1 VKKFLLTCAVLV
13 SGYATADVGSGTL
26 WDPVAGRTDEL
37 YEVATQAKAIQ
48 EKLGANVS
56 IATDQDG
63 NMHFFSV
70 FDNWESWGKFQ
81 AKLAANA
88 DWQALVAKF
97 EADPPAEQGETFH
110 INMPVVA
117 KPNNVSVVFVWFVQP
132 GRNADMIANAQ
143 EAVGI
148 DAKLGASAG
157 ISIDDL
163 GDLYYELTFD
173 SWEAWGKYATAVQSS
188 EEWAAFIAKVS
199 QDPAAELMKVYR
211 LNTYT
216 GE

>member
-1 VKKFLLTCAVLV
+1 MKKFLLTCAVLV

-26 WDPVAGRTDEL
+26 WDPAAARTDEL
-37 YEVATQAKAIQ
+37 YQVATQAKAIQ
-48 EKLGANVS
+48 EKLGAEVS

-63 NMHFFSV
+63 NMHFFAA

-97 EADPPAEQGETFH
+97 EADPPAVQGQTFY
-110 INMPVVA
+110 INTPVVA
-117 KPNNVSVVFVWFVQP
+117 KPNNVSVVFAWDVQP
-132 GRNADMIANAQ
+132 GRTPDMIANAQ
-143 EAVGI
+143 EAAGI
-148 DAKLGASAG
+148 HAKLGASAG
-157 ISIDDL
+157 INIDDL

-173 SWEAWGKYATAVQSS
+173 SWEAWGKYTTAVQSS

-199 QDPAAELMKVYR
+199 QDPVAELVKVYR
-211 LNTYT
+211 LDTFN